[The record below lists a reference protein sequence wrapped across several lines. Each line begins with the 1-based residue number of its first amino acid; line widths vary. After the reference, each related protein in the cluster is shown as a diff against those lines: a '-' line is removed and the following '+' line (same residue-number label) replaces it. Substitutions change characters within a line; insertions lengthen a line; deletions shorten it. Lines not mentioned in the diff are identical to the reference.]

1 MLRASFKGRYTIDAF
16 VYGHLLFILSF
27 SPPLSLLSLSPLFLC
42 LFFFIIFLLFSKLC
56 AHLTLVRQVV
66 ICRLTLF
73 SALLALYTPKSA

>member
-27 SPPLSLLSLSPLFLC
+27 SPPPSPLFLC
-42 LFFFIIFLLFSKLC
+42 LFFFIFFLLFSKLC

-73 SALLALYTPKSA
+73 SALLALYKPKSA